1 MENKGLR
8 SCLLAFALIALLVVT
23 FFGGFVIGS
32 IMPRNPLR
40 EALGLGYTP
49 TDIVNPIQPTK
60 DVSSG
65 DVSPTQIV
73 QATTPEEL
81 DELFKPFWESWD
93 LLHKNYVDQPLD
105 DLTLM
110 RGAIQGMLAAT
121 GDKHT
126 SYMDP
131 QQFQQANAEM
141 EGEYTGI
148 GAWVDTSGEYVEVI
162 SPMKGS
168 PAEAAG
174 LRAKDLVIAING
186 EDMTGVPGDLAL
198 KKILGPAGE
207 P

>member
-49 TDIVNPIQPTK
+49 TDIVNPVQPTK

-110 RGAIQGMLAAT
+110 RGAIWRHAGSH
-121 GDKHT
+121 GR
-126 SYMDP
+126 
-131 QQFQQANAEM
+131 QAHLLYGSPAIPA
-141 EGEYTGI
+141 GERRNGRRIYRH
-148 GAWVDTSGEYVEVI
+148 WRLVDTSGE
-162 SPMKGS
+162 
-168 PAEAAG
+168 
-174 LRAKDLVIAING
+174 
-186 EDMTGVPGDLAL
+186 
-198 KKILGPAGE
+198 
-207 P
+207 